1 MTFTLPSAEAKPTT
15 EEPSTRAVAAINRE
29 VSPGPPRRRTG
40 RLTLTALRRE
50 VPSGILAVLLFFLV
64 ILPVIFIIIAA
75 VSTAV
80 PRPGNAQIGEFTWAN
95 FGILATPE
103 GRQSIINSLV
113 IGVGAGVLS
122 LVVGALLA
130 FIAARTDA
138 PWKRFIYIT
147 GMAPMFLPALV
158 GALAWSILASPTA
171 GHLNLFLE
179 AIGIGS
185 ALNIYSYG
193 GIIFVLGLYYA
204 PYAFMLTY
212 SSFSMMNADL
222 EEAASVHGASLG
234 RLFRTVT
241 LPLSV
246 PALAGAAILC
256 FTLAMEN
263 FPVNAIL
270 GNPAGIETL
279 PTYIYRLMAGDS
291 RPNAAA
297 GIAIA
302 LTVAVVVVTWLQQRV
317 VNRKR
322 FTTLTGKGN
331 RPRTIPLRWM
341 RWVAT
346 GFALA
351 YFALSV
357 LLPVA
362 ALVFTAMGD
371 KVYINRFSDLF
382 AGFSA
387 DRLLESMG
395 QADFQ
400 TSTWNS
406 ILMALLAAAAGTLIA
421 FMASYVRYRT
431 TSRAGQ
437 LLEQVSM
444 LPLAIPQVVLGMGI
458 LWAWLTLPLPV
469 FGTLLLLVIATV
481 AVNMPQGYR
490 SISSSMLQMDGD
502 LEHSAVMLGANR
514 LRAVRDVTIPL
525 MRTGLVST
533 LLLLLMLGLREMS
546 AILFLYTSDT
556 RVLSILVFHSFENGS
571 ISYSA
576 ALSLVFVLLIAV
588 VAIATQVIGMRERK
602 FKDAVR

>member
-1 MTFTLPSAEAKPTT
+1 MTLILPPTKQDNQRPARKV
-15 EEPSTRAVAAINRE
+15 ERVQRPSVKARLKNLRYEIPSTI
-29 VSPGPPRRRTG
+29 
-40 RLTLTALRRE
+40 L
-50 VPSGILAVLLFFLV
+50 GILLFFLV
-64 ILPVIFIIIAA
+64 ILPIIFIVIAA
-75 VSTAV
+75 FSTRV
-80 PRPGNAQIGEFTWAN
+80 PRPGNTEIGGFTWAN
-95 FGILATPE
+95 FGVLGTPE
-103 GRQSIINSLV
+103 GIQSIINSLV
-113 IGVGAGVLS
+113 IGAGAGILS
-122 LVVGALLA
+122 LLIGAVLA

-147 GMAPMFLPALV
+147 GIAPMFLPALV

-185 ALNIYSYG
+185 ALNVYSYA

-241 LPLSV
+241 LPLSI

-279 PTYIYRLMAGDS
+279 PTYIYRLMTGDS
-291 RPNAAA
+291 QPNAAA
-297 GIAIA
+297 GIAVA
-302 LTVAVVVVTWLQQRV
+302 LTVAVIAVTWFQQRV

-331 RPRTIPLRWM
+331 RPRPVPLRWL

-346 GFALA
+346 GFATL
-351 YFALSV
+351 YFILSV
-357 LLPVA
+357 VLPVG
-362 ALVFTAMGD
+362 ALVFTAMSK
-371 KVYINRFSDLF
+371 KVYVSTFADLF
-382 AGFSA
+382 SGFSL
-387 DRLLESMG
+387 DRMVEAIS
-395 QADFQ
+395 QSDFQ
-400 TSTWNS
+400 QSTTNS
-406 ILMALLAAAAGTLIA
+406 IIMALLAAGIGTMVA
-421 FMASYVRYRT
+421 FMASYVRFRT
-431 TSRAGQ
+431 TSKAGQ

-458 LWAWLTLPLPV
+458 LWGWLTLPFPV
-469 FGTLLLLVIATV
+469 FGTLLLLVIATI

-490 SISSSMLQMDGD
+490 SVSSSMLQMDSD
-502 LEHSAVMLGANR
+502 LEHSAVMLGASR
-514 LRAVRDVTIPL
+514 LRALKDVTIPL

-546 AILFLYTSDT
+546 AVLFVYTSDT

-576 ALSLVFVLLIAV
+576 AISLIFVLLIAI
-588 VAIATQVIGMRERK
+588 VAVATQVIGIREK
-602 FKDAVR
+602 KAKADHHGN

>member
-1 MTFTLPSAEAKPTT
+1 MTVTLPPADQSE
-15 EEPSTRAVAAINRE
+15 
-29 VSPGPPRRRTG
+29 RRRAQAAQRPQRPRG
-40 RLTLTALRRE
+40 LARLKNLRRE
-50 VPSGILAVLLFFLV
+50 GPSTILGVLLFFLV
-64 ILPVIFIIIAA
+64 ILPIIFIVIAA
-75 VSTAV
+75 FSTKV
-80 PRPGNAQIGEFTWAN
+80 PRPGNTEVGTFTWAN
-95 FGILATPE
+95 FAILGTPE
-103 GRQSIINSLV
+103 GVQSIINSM
-113 IGVGAGVLS
+113 IIGAGAGILS
-122 LVVGALLA
+122 LLIGAVLA

-147 GMAPMFLPALV
+147 GIAPMFLPALV

-171 GHLNLFLE
+171 GHLNLFLS
-179 AIGIGS
+179 AIGIGGT
-185 ALNIYSYG
+185 LNIYSYG

-222 EEAASVHGASLG
+222 EEAASVQGASLG

-241 LPLSV
+241 LPLSI

-279 PTYIYRLMAGDS
+279 PTYIYRLMIGDS
-291 RPNAAA
+291 QPNAAA

-302 LTVAVVVVTWLQQRV
+302 LTVAVIAVTWLQQRV

-331 RPRTIPLRWM
+331 RPRTIPLRWL

-346 GFALA
+346 GFAVL
-351 YFALSV
+351 YFLLSV
-357 LLPVA
+357 VLPVG
-362 ALVFTAMGD
+362 ALAFTAMG
-371 KVYINRFSDLF
+371 KKTYISKFTDLF
-382 AGFSA
+382 SGFSF
-387 DRLLESMG
+387 DRMVQAVT

-400 TSTWNS
+400 QATTNS
-406 ILMALLAAAAGTLIA
+406 ILMALLAAGIGTLLA
-421 FMASYVRYRT
+421 FMASYIRFRT
-431 TSRAGQ
+431 TSKAGQ
-437 LLEQVSM
+437 MLEQVSM

-458 LWAWLTLPLPV
+458 LWGWLVLPFPV
-469 FGTLLLLVIATV
+469 FGTLLLLVIATI

-490 SISSSMLQMDGD
+490 SVSSSMLQMDSD

-514 LRAVRDVTIPL
+514 LRALKDVTIPL

-546 AILFLYTSDT
+546 AVLFVYTSDT

-576 ALSLVFVLLIAV
+576 AISLVFVLLIAI
-588 VAIATQVIGMRERK
+588 VAIATQVIGIREKK
-602 FKDAVR
+602 FKKQSH

>member
-1 MTFTLPSAEAKPTT
+1 MTVTLPPADQSER
-15 EEPSTRAVAAINRE
+15 SRAQAAQR
-29 VSPGPPRRRTG
+29 PRG
-40 RLTLTALRRE
+40 LARLKNLRRE
-50 VPSGILAVLLFFLV
+50 WPSTILGVLLFFLV
-64 ILPVIFIIIAA
+64 ILPIIFIVIAA
-75 VSTAV
+75 FSTQV
-80 PRPGNAQIGEFTWAN
+80 PRPGNTEVGTFTLAN
-95 FGILATPE
+95 FAILGTPE
-103 GRQSIINSLV
+103 GVQSIINSM
-113 IGVGAGVLS
+113 IIGAGAGILS
-122 LVVGALLA
+122 LLIGAVLA

-147 GMAPMFLPALV
+147 GIAPMFLPALV

-171 GHLNLFLE
+171 GHLNLFLS
-179 AIGIGS
+179 AIGIGGT
-185 ALNIYSYG
+185 LNIYSYG

-222 EEAASVHGASLG
+222 EEAASVQGASLG

-241 LPLSV
+241 LPLSI

-279 PTYIYRLMAGDS
+279 PTYIYRLMIGDS
-291 RPNAAA
+291 QPNAAA

-302 LTVAVVVVTWLQQRV
+302 LTVAVIAVTWLQQRM

-331 RPRTIPLRWM
+331 RPRTIPLRWL

-346 GFALA
+346 GFAVL
-351 YFALSV
+351 YFLLSV
-357 LLPVA
+357 VLPVG
-362 ALVFTAMGD
+362 ALVFTAMG
-371 KVYINRFSDLF
+371 KKTYISKFTDLF
-382 AGFSA
+382 SGFSF
-387 DRLLESMG
+387 DRMVQAVT

-400 TSTWNS
+400 QSTTNS
-406 ILMALLAAAAGTLIA
+406 ILMALLAAGIGTLLA
-421 FMASYVRYRT
+421 FMASYIRFRT
-431 TSRAGQ
+431 TSKAGQ
-437 LLEQVSM
+437 MLEQVSM

-458 LWAWLTLPLPV
+458 LWGWLVLPFPV
-469 FGTLLLLVIATV
+469 FGTLLLLVIATI

-490 SISSSMLQMDGD
+490 SVSSSMLQMDSD

-514 LRAVRDVTIPL
+514 LRALKDVTIPL

-546 AILFLYTSDT
+546 AVLFVYTSDT

-576 ALSLVFVLLIAV
+576 AISLVFVLLIAI
-588 VAIATQVIGMRERK
+588 VAIATQVIGIREKK
-602 FKDAVR
+602 FKKQSH

>member
-1 MTFTLPSAEAKPTT
+1 MTSTLPPETRRSARTVQSNEQLEEKAPQGKPSVWVKLKNLRH
-15 EEPSTRAVAAINRE
+15 EFPSAI
-29 VSPGPPRRRTG
+29 
-40 RLTLTALRRE
+40 L
-50 VPSGILAVLLFFLV
+50 GIILFFLV
-64 ILPVIFIIIAA
+64 ILPVIFIVIAA
-75 VSTAV
+75 FSTKV
-80 PRPGNAQIGEFTWAN
+80 PRPGNPEVGAFTWAN
-95 FGILATPE
+95 FGILGTPE
-103 GRQSIINSLV
+103 GIQSIVNSLV
-113 IGVGAGVLS
+113 IGAGAGVLS
-122 LVVGALLA
+122 LIIGAVLA
-130 FIAARTDA
+130 FIAARSDA

-147 GMAPMFLPALV
+147 GIAPMFLPALV
-158 GALAWSILASPTA
+158 GALAWSILASPSA

-179 AIGIGS
+179 AIGIGGS
-185 ALNIYSYG
+185 LNIYSYG

-204 PYAFMLTY
+204 PYAFMLTH

-222 EEAASVHGASLG
+222 EEAAAVHGASLG
-234 RLFRTVT
+234 RIFRTVT

-246 PALAGAAILC
+246 PALIGAAILC

-279 PTYIYRLMAGDS
+279 PTYIYRLMTGDS

-302 LTVAVVVVTWLQQRV
+302 LTVAVVAVTWLQQRV

-331 RPRTIPLRWM
+331 RPRTIPLGRW
-341 RWVAT
+341 RWAAT
-346 GFALA
+346 GFALL
-351 YFALSV
+351 YFV
-357 LLPVA
+357 LAVVLPVA
-362 ALVFTAMGD
+362 ALVFTAMGN
-371 KVYINRFSDLF
+371 KVYISKFTDLF
-382 AGFSA
+382 AGFSF
-387 DRLLESMG
+387 DRILQAMG
-395 QADFQ
+395 QHDLQ
-400 TSTWNS
+400 QSTGNS
-406 ILMALLAAAAGTLIA
+406 IVMALFAAVAGTLIA

-431 TSRAGQ
+431 TSKLGS

-458 LWAWLTLPLPV
+458 LWAWLTLPFPV
-469 FGTLLLLVIATV
+469 FGTLLLLIIATV

-502 LEHSAVMLGANR
+502 LEHSAVMLGASR
-514 LRAVRDVTIPL
+514 MRAVKDVTIPL

-546 AILFLYTSDT
+546 AVLFVYTSET
-556 RVLSILVFHSFENGS
+556 RLLSILVFHSFENGS

-576 ALSLVFVLLIAV
+576 AVSLVFVVLIAL
-588 VAIATQVIGMRERK
+588 VAIATQLVGMREKK
-602 FKDAVR
+602 FKTPVE